1 LTATIHILN
10 HYRQNDLNSR
20 AEALLRDAG
29 YIYEAS
35 LILAIAALELQML
48 LMGYKLKQ

>member
-1 LTATIHILN
+1 MTATIHILN

-20 AEALLRDAG
+20 AEALLRDAA

-35 LILAIAALELQML
+35 LVLAIAALELQL
-48 LMGYKLKQ
+48 LALGWKLKR